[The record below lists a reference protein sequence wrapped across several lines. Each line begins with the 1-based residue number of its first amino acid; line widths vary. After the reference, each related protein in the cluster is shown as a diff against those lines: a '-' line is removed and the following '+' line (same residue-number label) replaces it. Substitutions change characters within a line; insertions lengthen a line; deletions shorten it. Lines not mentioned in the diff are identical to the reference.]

1 MIVLSGK
8 EVFSWLNDCE
18 RLQLRV
24 QGTSMSPFLR
34 DREDSVVLIKPEKIR
49 KGDIIVF
56 ERNGYYIMHRV
67 ISIKDGFVDTLGDNL
82 ITPETDI
89 PVGNVIAVVSTV
101 VRNGKEIDN
110 KSIVWNFYSKVYIHP
125 VIRKIIKKMRRKVN
139 ENKR

>member
-1 MIVLSGK
+1 MMVLSGK

-34 DREDSVVLIKPEKIR
+34 NREDSVVLAKPEKIK

-67 ISIKDGFVDTLGDNL
+67 ISIKNGFVDTLGDNL
-82 ITPETDI
+82 ITPEKDI
-89 PVGNVIAVVSTV
+89 PVERVVAVVSNA
-101 VRNGKEIDN
+101 VRNGKEIDT
-110 KSIVWNFYSKVYIHP
+110 KSIVWNFYSKIYIHP
-125 VIRKIIKKMRRKVN
+125 VIRKIILKMREKVN
-139 ENKR
+139 EN

>member
-8 EVFSWLNDCE
+8 EVFSWMNDCE